1 MAMSKEV
8 RNFSAPIGGG
18 KLATIGDLIDLTPT
32 DLISKVVLEEKV
44 FKTWY
49 SGRTV
54 LIGDGKGLTLF
65 PTSSR
70 SYNTLYQYYQY

>member
-8 RNFSAPIGGG
+8 RDFPVSIGNG
-18 KLATIGDLIDLTPT
+18 KFKAIGDLVDRTPT

-44 FKTWY
+44 FETWY

-54 LIGDGKGLTLF
+54 LIGDGKRLTLF
-65 PTSSR
+65 PTCSR
-70 SYNTLYQYYQY
+70 SYNTFYQY